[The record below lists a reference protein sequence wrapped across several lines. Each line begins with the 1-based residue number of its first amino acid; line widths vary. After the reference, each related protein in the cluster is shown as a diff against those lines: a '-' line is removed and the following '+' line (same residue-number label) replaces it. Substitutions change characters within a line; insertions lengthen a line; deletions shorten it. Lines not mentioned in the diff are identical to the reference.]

1 MFGGQEDWRGTDYEK
16 WHDPKNNFSNRLFR
30 QDLKTGTWKELHTQ
44 GAGNKLMNIPSP
56 RSQSFCFVRKD
67 QLYIYGGY
75 NGSNLFSDL
84 YRLDLRTL
92 EWNMVKTT
100 STCRPK
106 ELAGTYLVIIILLTL
121 SFPLTPAT
129 LIFMYWCEIH
139 KLYSGLL
146 KPPDLAQ
153 PVNYKPLVAIN
164 GKDLFVVEENFE
176 LLHLDLNRNIWN
188 ELPSNISITEPELKN
203 SQTKS
208 ISLSKRLSQYLKS
221 RRGASLVI
229 SDKTLYVTGG
239 EDQNSNNEQLIIS
252 CYNLPRKLEWSSE
265 RLLWLACFKNNV
277 GKDKCLLSQCPPMI
291 IYKIISY
298 INSDIFMI

>member
-1 MFGGQEDWRGTDYEK
+1 
-16 WHDPKNNFSNRLFR
+16 
-30 QDLKTGTWKELHTQ
+30 
-44 GAGNKLMNIPSP
+44 
-56 RSQSFCFVRKD
+56 
-67 QLYIYGGY
+67 
-75 NGSNLFSDL
+75 
-84 YRLDLRTL
+84 
-92 EWNMVKTT
+92 
-100 STCRPK
+100 
-106 ELAGTYLVIIILLTL
+106 
-121 SFPLTPAT
+121 
-129 LIFMYWCEIH
+129 MYWCEIH

-176 LLHLDLNRNIWN
+176 LFQLDLNRNIWN

-203 SQTKS
+203 SPTKS
-208 ISLSKRLSQYLKS
+208 ISSSFPTHLSERKRLAQYLKS

-265 RLLWLACFKNNV
+265 RLLWLACFKNTV
-277 GKDKCLLSQCPPMI
+277 GRDKCLLSQCPPMI